1 MRFRLMLVLTGAMLV
16 TATWSY
22 PLWRPL
28 LVDDVVNEAF
38 PGLEGALRDE
48 FRLLSAAEQNGFL
61 QMARED
67 PTMALA
73 MVQAALQAPALVE
86 EAQQS
91 VATRYSQGSFV
102 RIDPLHW
109 AQGSAV
115 VYTLGE
121 GKHLLRLE
129 NFRSANGP
137 DLRVMLS
144 ASLAPRS
151 PTALNEGGLALDL
164 GRLKGNVGDQNYEIP
179 AGLDPGLYNSVV
191 IYCRRF
197 NIIFSTATL

>member
-115 VYTLGE
+115 IYTLGE